1 MNRRAS
7 MLWFHW
13 ITALL
18 VIATFAIAW
27 IRKDI
32 DALEF
37 RAFWLDVHRTIG
49 FVILAL
55 TVARLAWRLRVGPL
69 SQRADLPPALWL
81 ASRATH
87 FLIYACLIVMPLLG
101 WAQSSARARHFN
113 LFGVPMPALVRHNRD
128 LADSLGWWHEQI
140 GWVLFALIFLHA
152 VAALY
157 HHYVRRDE
165 VVRTMLP
172 GYRPLPER
180 DKNCSITSQLGRR
193 ARARGWG
200 STGHS

>member
-18 VIATFAIAW
+18 VIASFAIAW

-32 DALEF
+32 EALEF

-55 TVARLAWRLRVGPL
+55 TVARLAWRLMVGPL
-69 SQRADLPPALWL
+69 SQRAELPPALWL
-81 ASRATH
+81 ASRTTH
-87 FLIYACLIVMPLLG
+87 SLIYACLIAMPLLG

-113 LFGVPMPALVRHNRD
+113 LFGVPMPALVRRNPD

-140 GWVLFALIFLHA
+140 GWVLFTLIFLHTA
-152 VAALY
+152 AALY
-157 HHYVRRDE
+157 HHYFRRDD
-165 VVRTMLP
+165 VVRAMLP
-172 GYRPLPER
+172 GYRPLPEEGKKIPY
-180 DKNCSITSQLGRR
+180 DL
-193 ARARGWG
+193 AA
-200 STGHS
+200 